1 MSLDVKLNRNR
12 LNVLIKFNSNVADK
26 IKLEKKYKNLKFKLK
41 ILLNLINTKKIQIV
55 IGLVGRFYVNKQN
68 KIKNC
73 FQPDFV

>member
-73 FQPDFV
+73 FQSDFV